1 MFKFIKTTVVCER
14 YGDADWCELQLDSQF
29 KAVAQN
35 KNENEH
41 STICTQIQMAFG
53 VLYSVHKITQ
63 TAHILR
69 MLHRAE
75 YTRQKK
81 HNNVHGIA
89 FQRSIA
95 TVSAVGSV
103 FCSY

>member
-41 STICTQIQMAFG
+41 STICTQIQTAFG
-53 VLYSVHKITQ
+53 VLYSVYKITQ
-63 TAHILR
+63 NAHIVR
-69 MLHRAE
+69 VLHWAE
-75 YTRQKK
+75 HTQKK

-89 FQRSIA
+89 FQ
-95 TVSAVGSV
+95 TLY
-103 FCSY
+103 C